1 MSRAVARVVAVVVAP
16 ALAIALAL
24 AACGSY
30 DTGSGNDNDAEQ
42 ACLDVIAAFAR
53 TAERCGGDYATEQ
66 DRLVKRDAAGDCK
79 NVRAIRDENAL
90 RNTCIPFVTSQPCND
105 FTNGKL
111 DPTCAEQLQR
121 PL

>member
-1 MSRAVARVVAVVVAP
+1 VSRVLAQIVLAVVGP
-16 ALAIALAL
+16 TLAIVPT
-24 AACGSY
+24 ACGSY

-42 ACLDVIAAFAR
+42 ACLDVIAAFAHA
-53 TAERCGGDYATEQ
+53 AERCGADYATEH

-79 NVRAIRDENAL
+79 NVRTIRDESAL
-90 RNTCIPFVTSQPCND
+90 RSTCIPFVTSQPCAD

-111 DPTCAEQLQR
+111 DPMCAEQLQR

>member
-1 MSRAVARVVAVVVAP
+1 MSRAVVRVVLVGVALP
-16 ALAIALAL
+16 IAITL

-30 DTGSGNDNDAEQ
+30 DTGSGNDNAAEQ

-53 TAERCGGDYATEQ
+53 TAERCGADYATEH
-66 DRLVKRDAAGDCK
+66 DRLVRRDAAGDCK
-79 NVRAIRDENAL
+79 NVRTIRDENAL
-90 RNTCIPFVTSQPCND
+90 RNTCIPFVTSQPCAD